1 MNTQRN
7 PAGLAPSDDAPAKK
21 HGKILVGQGTI
32 FVISGIAVLAFA
44 LYAVVMLYA
53 IVTAN

>member
-7 PAGLAPSDDAPAKK
+7 PAGLAPSDDAAKK
-21 HGKILVGQGTI
+21 HRKILVGQGTI
-32 FVISGIAVLAFA
+32 FVISGFAVLAFA